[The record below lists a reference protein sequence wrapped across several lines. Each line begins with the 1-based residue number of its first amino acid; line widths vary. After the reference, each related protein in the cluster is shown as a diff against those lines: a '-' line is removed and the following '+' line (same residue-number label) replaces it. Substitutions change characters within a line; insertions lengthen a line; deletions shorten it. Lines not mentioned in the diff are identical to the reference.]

1 VSPSAASVTMRVVRI
16 LVVKNA
22 AIVRILES
30 KFVQTYVNWEIE
42 NKTTLLYLK
51 CEQMHMVR

>member
-1 VSPSAASVTMRVVRI
+1 MRVVRI